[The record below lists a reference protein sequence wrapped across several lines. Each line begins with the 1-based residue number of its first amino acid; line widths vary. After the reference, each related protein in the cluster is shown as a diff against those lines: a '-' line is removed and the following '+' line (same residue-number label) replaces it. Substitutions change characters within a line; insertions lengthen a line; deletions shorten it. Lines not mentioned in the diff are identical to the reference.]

1 MLFGL
6 LAMQFARHPE
16 GVVEHG
22 KRRALARINRWLE
35 SREGGGGVSPGT
47 GGEKGVSVAF
57 AGIRALDDVSA

>member
-22 KRRALARINRWLE
+22 KRRASTRINRWLAA
-35 SREGGGGVSPGT
+35 REGAAT
-47 GGEKGVSVAF
+47 
-57 AGIRALDDVSA
+57 